1 MARNGAYQN
10 HKGFFHHPDT
20 PSEDKALYI
29 QNQDKAI
36 ALLRL
41 GTAFL
46 EGGVVEHR
54 SIPCDRAELCVN
66 SRYLHRGYYC
76 PSPVLDLLVTN
87 TRRGRILKRPT
98 ERSNI
103 TNRYAYDTSG
113 RLIYTDNFI
122 NGKMVSSE
130 YVKYHENLVY
140 GITIGMS
147 GRIICISEERYAN
160 SRIVSYQCAYYSGA
174 GESTICYRMD
184 CENYQYDEEGL
195 AYWDH
200 GQIYFGWEQ
209 AGADGFIQHNRY
221 SFLRENGWLKAF
233 VRVQTD
239 GTPMD
244 ENVLNEIKIKRKA

>member
-10 HKGFFHHPDT
+10 QKGFFHHPDT
-20 PSEDKALYI
+20 PPEDKALYI

-36 ALLRL
+36 ALLQL
-41 GTAFL
+41 GNAFL

-54 SIPCDRAELCVN
+54 SIPCGRVELCAN
-66 SRYLHRGYYC
+66 SRYLHRGFYC

-87 TRRGRILKRPT
+87 ARRGRILKRPT

-103 TNRYAYDTSG
+103 TNRYVYDTSG
-113 RLIYTDNFI
+113 RLIFTENYI

-130 YVKYHENLVY
+130 YLKYYENVVY

-147 GRIICISEERYAN
+147 GRIICASEERYAN
-160 SRIVSYQCAYYSGA
+160 SCIESYQCAYYSGN
-174 GESTICYRMD
+174 GENTICYRMD
-184 CENYQYDEEGL
+184 GENYQYDEDGL
-195 AYWDH
+195 VYWDH
-200 GQIYFGWEQ
+200 YQTYFEWEQ

-221 SFLRENGWLKAF
+221 SFLREDGWLKAF
-233 VRVQTD
+233 ARVQAD

-244 ENVLNEIKIKRKA
+244 GSVLNEIKIKRKA